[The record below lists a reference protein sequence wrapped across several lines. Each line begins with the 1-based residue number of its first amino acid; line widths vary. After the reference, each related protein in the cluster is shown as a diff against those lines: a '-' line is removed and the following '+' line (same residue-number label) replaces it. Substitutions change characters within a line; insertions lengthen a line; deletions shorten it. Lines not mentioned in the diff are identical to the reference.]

1 MIDSSLKS
9 SFSISEAFTGI
20 SIVVSI
26 LALLYA
32 WHKDRLLKK
41 KEYADRIRHAASSVT
56 AKLERW
62 RELSL
67 RFFDDIQPLITDVDG
82 VLLKHRDVIV
92 ARDSLWRGL
101 VTARAESS
109 RRILDEQIEIAYAD
123 LYGYDARIRD
133 LFAGG
138 VDLLKEIDE
147 RIFREVLK
155 RTQADVLALSGV
167 EATLQSAK
175 LGNALR
181 ETCADLATQLAA
193 ELNTV
198 LVPFRQEMIKLIEA
212 SDSQIVSKAVGI
224 TSGEEVFKH
233 VNEHTHKEDGWLD
246 VYRNAF
252 DLALDR
258 ESIRPTVERKGNSI
272 LRSYHSGGEAV
283 VRSGTLADV
292 RAGGAV
298 ELRSKR
304 LRKKR
309 QVSAAS
315 FVTAEDLT
323 GIVYS
328 DPEIMGGTPVFVG
341 TRVPLENLIDYLE
354 GAESVEEFLRAFPAV
369 SRDQVN
375 AVIEAGKRK
384 IIGTE

>member
-1 MIDSSLKS
+1 MVDSSFKS

-20 SIVVSI
+20 SIIVSI

-56 AKLERW
+56 AKFERW

-82 VLLKHRDVIV
+82 VLLKQRDVIV

-138 VDLLKEIDE
+138 VDFLKEIDE

-167 EATLQSAK
+167 KATLQSAK

-181 ETCADLATQLAA
+181 ETCADLATQLAV

-224 TSGEEVFKH
+224 ASGEEVFKH
-233 VNEHTHKEDGWLD
+233 VNEHTHTEDGWLD
-246 VYRNAF
+246 VYGNAF

-258 ESIRPTVERKGNSI
+258 VSVRPIERKGISI
-272 LRSYHSGGEAV
+272 LRSYHSGSEVV

-315 FVTAEDLT
+315 FVTTEELT
-323 GIVYS
+323 GIVHS
-328 DPEIMGGTPVFVG
+328 DSA
-341 TRVPLENLIDYLE
+341 RQC
-354 GAESVEEFLRAFPAV
+354 ESLRP
-369 SRDQVN
+369 SHCPTDRPG
-375 AVIEAGKRK
+375 EP
-384 IIGTE
+384 